1 MLNEKVK
8 KILNENMWD
17 LATCRENEPNVVPVA
32 FKQVMD
38 DGRLAVGDVFLQTTL
53 RNIKEN
59 GKIAVSVYDAKS
71 FEGYQ
76 VQGTAAYMTQGKIV
90 DDFKVMVEKMFDG
103 AVTAKGALLIMPQ
116 RVIVTTPGADNKKEL

>member
-8 KILNENMWD
+8 KILSENVWD

-32 FKQVMD
+32 FKKVLD
-38 DGRLAVGDVFLQTTL
+38 DGRLVVGDVFLQTTL
-53 RNIKEN
+53 RNIEEN
-59 GKIAVSVYDAKS
+59 DKIAVSVYDAKS

-76 VQGTAAYMTQGKIV
+76 VQGTASYITKGKIV
-90 DDFKVMVEKMFDG
+90 DDFKVMVEKMFNG

>member
-53 RNIKEN
+53 RNIEEN
-59 GKIAVSVYDAKS
+59 DKIAVSVYDAKS

-76 VQGTAAYMTQGKIV
+76 V
-90 DDFKVMVEKMFDG
+90 
-103 AVTAKGALLIMPQ
+103 
-116 RVIVTTPGADNKKEL
+116 